1 MAAISS
7 ETFTTIRNY
16 WKSRRTN
23 NQQVNI
29 WLLDDSRIVVK
40 HDYADEVINDL
51 MSYSRT
57 GSPRFIEVAKDDF
70 YSVKNIESFT
80 IFSRTAEKKG
90 IDE

>member
-1 MAAISS
+1 M
-7 ETFTTIRNY
+7 
-16 WKSRRTN
+16 N

-51 MSYSRT
+51 TSYSRA
-57 GSPRFIEVAKDDF
+57 GSPRFIEVAKDNF

-80 IFSRTAEKKG
+80 IEKKET
-90 IDE
+90 DE